1 MNEGADSHSNL
12 SEWGC
17 APTRRRAIG
26 GAIGW
31 VDLLSIEWAI
41 GGATGWVD
49 LLSIEWARGGADL
62 CGGVVWWWGGG
73 LGMILVLPISD
84 KKPQYNFVE
93 NHTTTRKNCDKSRN
107 IRTVS

>member
-26 GAIGW
+26 GATGW

-41 GGATGWVD
+41 GGAIGWVD

-62 CGGVVWWWGGG
+62 CGVVVGWWSWDDTG
-73 LGMILVLPISD
+73 ITH
-84 KKPQYNFVE
+84 Q
-93 NHTTTRKNCDKSRN
+93 
-107 IRTVS
+107 